1 MQHSSETQ
9 RLTLARKLGLI
20 CSLLITLMVGTAIAS
35 WFTMGR
41 LTKDVKDLNI
51 HNVPQLRYIADI
63 ELDVTRVS
71 MQLRHAIL
79 ARNAQELQT
88 TLADIEAKKARLI
101 ENMERFG
108 NGMEDAEG
116 RAAYAPLPAL
126 LKEFGRLGAQNLEL
140 IVAGQKEEAFDFLVN
155 QTIPARNRLLEPLGA
170 EKERQAQLLR
180 SDIAHAE
187 EMAGINQAMVL
198 SAFALLTLALVGLA
212 VYLGRVTSQLGGD
225 PHVLKA
231 VADSIAAG
239 DLTVHVPVRQ
249 GDSMSILHSMQGM
262 RDRLVDAVSTVRAG
276 AESVN
281 NAAGEIAQGNHDLS
295 ARTESQASALQET
308 AASME
313 QLSST
318 VRQNADN
325 AKTANQLAAD
335 ASKVAQQGGDVVAEV
350 VSTMKDIDESSRKIG
365 DIVGLIDSIAFQTNI
380 LALNA
385 AVEAARA
392 GEQGRGF
399 AVVAS
404 EVRTLAQRSA
414 EASKEIRA
422 LISESATRVEH
433 GSGMVGRAGKTM
445 GEVVQAIQRVSDLM
459 SEISAASNEQSQ
471 GVSQVGEAVTEM
483 DQSTQQNA
491 ALVEEMAAA
500 ASSLNNQAEDLI
512 RAVAVFKVPS
522 GRNFLALA
530 A

>member
-1 MQHSSETQ
+1 
-9 RLTLARKLGLI
+9 
-20 CSLLITLMVGTAIAS
+20 MVGTAIAS

-41 LTKDVKDLNI
+41 LTKDVNDLNI

-88 TLADIEAKKARLI
+88 TLADIEAKQARLI

-108 NGMEDAEG
+108 KGMEDAEG

-126 LKEFGRLGAQNLEL
+126 MKEFGRLGAQNLEL
-140 IVAGQKEEAFDFLVN
+140 IAAGKKEEAFDFLVN
-155 QTIPARNRLLEPLGA
+155 QTIVARNRLLEPLGA

-187 EMAGINQAMVL
+187 EVAGINQAMVL

-249 GDSMSILHSMQGM
+249 GDLSILHSMQGM
-262 RDRLVDAVSTVRAG
+262 RDRLVDAVSAVRAG

-365 DIVGLIDSIAFQTNI
+365 DIVGLIDSIALQTNI

>member
-1 MQHSSETQ
+1 MQHSSETP
-9 RLTLARKLGLI
+9 RLTLVRKLGLI

-35 WFTMGR
+35 WFTMGS

-108 NGMEDAEG
+108 KGMEDAEG

-126 LKEFGRLGAQNLEL
+126 MEEFGRLGAQNLEL
-140 IVAGQKEEAFDFLVN
+140 IAAGKKEEAFDFLVN
-155 QTIPARNRLLEPLGA
+155 QTIVARNRLLEPLGA

-187 EMAGINQAMVL
+187 EVAGINQAMVL

-262 RDRLVDAVSTVRAG
+262 RDRLVFCP
-276 AESVN
+276 
-281 NAAGEIAQGNHDLS
+281 
-295 ARTESQASALQET
+295 
-308 AASME
+308 
-313 QLSST
+313 
-318 VRQNADN
+318 
-325 AKTANQLAAD
+325 AN
-335 ASKVAQQGGDVVAEV
+335 KW
-350 VSTMKDIDESSRKIG
+350 
-365 DIVGLIDSIAFQTNI
+365 
-380 LALNA
+380 
-385 AVEAARA
+385 
-392 GEQGRGF
+392 
-399 AVVAS
+399 
-404 EVRTLAQRSA
+404 
-414 EASKEIRA
+414 
-422 LISESATRVEH
+422 H
-433 GSGMVGRAGKTM
+433 
-445 GEVVQAIQRVSDLM
+445 
-459 SEISAASNEQSQ
+459 
-471 GVSQVGEAVTEM
+471 
-483 DQSTQQNA
+483 
-491 ALVEEMAAA
+491 
-500 ASSLNNQAEDLI
+500 
-512 RAVAVFKVPS
+512 
-522 GRNFLALA
+522 
-530 A
+530 